1 MNSKLDD
8 DLIKKYPKI
17 FRDRYKPMT
26 ETAMCWGFECGEG
39 WYNIIDALCCQIQ
52 HHIDWKRSQRVRA
65 LKYNRVL
72 ARALKGDKTGLI
84 KYLTFGDIPDERVYK
99 NVEFEI
105 KRNQPRAV
113 PDAPYQVVA
122 TQIKEKFGTLR
133 FYYNGGDDYISGLV
147 SMAEE
152 FSNRTCENC
161 GNPGKSRGNGWL
173 YTACDFHTKPEHL
186 DTQEEVLARLSVQN
200 LNSSI

>member
-1 MNSKLDD
+1 MNSILDD

-17 FRDRYKPMT
+17 FRDRYASMQV
-26 ETAMCWGFECGEG
+26 TAMCWGFECGEG
-39 WYNIIDALCCQIQ
+39 WYNIIDALCYQIQ
-52 HHIDWKRSQRVRA
+52 HHIDWKRSQRSRA
-65 LKYNRVL
+65 LRYNRAL
-72 ARALKGDKTGLI
+72 TRAIKGDKNGLI
-84 KYLTFGDIPDERVYK
+84 KYLTYGDQPNEKTYE

-105 KRNQPRAV
+105 KRNQLREV
-113 PDAPYQVVA
+113 PQAPHQVVA
-122 TQIKEKFGTLR
+122 TQIKEKFGTLC
-133 FYYNGGDDYISGLV
+133 FYYNGGNDYISGLV
-147 SMAEE
+147 TMAEE

-161 GNPGKSRGNGWL
+161 GNPGKRRGNGWL